1 MTPNRSVPGWV
12 QLSPRIQTE
21 GAAEDDSLQSL
32 HAKVVFWGCGDVP
45 GAETD
50 DHGIDTTLYKLQV
63 DTFMASS
70 ADGFLMGVKMH
81 ALGCSQHRVKTG
93 TD

>member
-1 MTPNRSVPGWV
+1 M
-12 QLSPRIQTE
+12 
-21 GAAEDDSLQSL
+21 
-32 HAKVVFWGCGDVP
+32 P

-70 ADGFLMGVKMH
+70 ADGFLMVVKMH
-81 ALGCSQHRVKTG
+81 PFQDQLSHKWKTKQNPVG
-93 TD
+93 

>member
-1 MTPNRSVPGWV
+1 M
-12 QLSPRIQTE
+12 
-21 GAAEDDSLQSL
+21 
-32 HAKVVFWGCGDVP
+32 P

-50 DHGIDTTLYKLQV
+50 DRGIDTTLYKLQV

-70 ADGFLMGVKMH
+70 ADGFLMGVQMH
-81 ALGCSQHRVKTG
+81 ALGCSQDRVKTG